1 MNLQTSFLPAAAR
14 VLLVPLFLVSG
25 FGKLAAPAATKAH
38 IIAAGLPLPDVAY
51 LIAVL
56 VEIGLSLALL
66 LGYRTRVA
74 ATMMAIYTVAT
85 AFAFHAPYADPNQMT
100 AFLKNLAITGG
111 LLQVVAYGAGDFA
124 LDALRLRR
132 RQTA

>member
-1 MNLQTSFLPAAAR
+1 MNPQTSFLPAAAR

-25 FGKLAAPAATKAH
+25 VGKLAAPAATKAH

-51 LIAVL
+51 LVAVL
-56 VEIGLSLALL
+56 VEVGMALALL
-66 LGYRTRVA
+66 VGYRTRIVAVLMAIFVVA
-74 ATMMAIYTVAT
+74 ATL
-85 AFAFHAPYADPNQMT
+85 AFHAPWTDPGQMT

-111 LLQVVAYGAGDFA
+111 LLHIAAYGAGDFA

>member
-25 FGKLAAPAATKAH
+25 FGKLAAPAATKAY
-38 IIAAGLPLPDVAY
+38 IVSASLPLPDVAY

-56 VEIGLSLALL
+56 VEVGLALALL
-66 LGYRTRVA
+66 VGYRTRIVA
-74 ATMMAIYTVAT
+74 ALMAIFVVAT
-85 AFAFHAPYADPNQMT
+85 AIGFHAPWTDANQMT
-100 AFLKNLAITGG
+100 GFLKNLAISGG
-111 LLQVVAYGAGDFA
+111 LLQVAAFGAGNFS